1 MKEDNDKPEKT
12 LKIKIENIFMV
23 PSLLTTVLK
32 NNSVHTRKANETLEP
47 TLSMQIIKTQ
57 LKNKKFKLNNL
68 SKPPSI
74 KKTLYK
80 TTIVHLL
87 NKFVH
92 THTWT

>member
-23 PSLLTTVLK
+23 PSLLTTILK
-32 NNSVHTRKANETLEP
+32 NNSIHPRKTNETLGT
-47 TLSMQIIKTQ
+47 TLPMQIIKTQ
-57 LKNKKFKLNNL
+57 LKNKKFKLSNL
-68 SKPPSI
+68 NESPSI